1 MGYSTT
7 WYHLDKND
15 VVLSAHKQMA
25 CFSSIINSH
34 NFEKECKYL
43 LYDFS
48 NMQVTQEEARKY
60 FLFLKSIPEFKELMP
75 KSCTKMATEMK
86 YKVDLHKYNG
96 TKIFT
101 MLTLIRAV
109 VEDPKIVKE
118 VISFSRKFKYSIS
131 NFSIL
136 KMCGSVHQL
145 NYNHWI
151 TYRVDKRNI
160 NKMFGT
166 TLYWNEQE
174 PCINTGLGRNIHTT
188 FNHDGDIYITKY
200 PVKLSDI
207 KRIKDEKNKP
217 AIKKEHKQRYDT
229 SYLQLGF

>member
-1 MGYSTT
+1 MSYSTT

-15 VVLSAHKQMA
+15 VVLSAHQKRA
-25 CFSSIINSH
+25 CFGSIINSH

-48 NMQVTQEEARKY
+48 NMKVTQEEARKY

-118 VISFSRKFKYSIS
+118 VISFDRKFKYSIS

-136 KMCGSVHQL
+136 KMCGSVHHL
-145 NYNHWI
+145 NSSHWI
-151 TYRVDKRNI
+151 TYRVGKKNI

-188 FNHDGDIYITKY
+188 FNHAEDTYITKDS
-200 PVKLSDI
+200 VELSDI
-207 KRIKDEKNKP
+207 KRIKNEKNKP

>member
-7 WYHLDKND
+7 WYHLDKNNN
-15 VVLSAHKQMA
+15 VIKNFIARA
-25 CFSSIINSH
+25 CFADIRKATE
-34 NFEKECKYL
+34 FTKDTKYL

-145 NYNHWI
+145 NSNHWI
-151 TYRVDKRNI
+151 TYPVDIRNI

-166 TLYWNEQE
+166 TLYWDEQE
-174 PCINTGLGRNIHTT
+174 PCINTGLGSNIHTT